1 MSIDELLGLSVDE
14 LEKLTD
20 EELLTRYAPI
30 FQLEPAVP
38 VSTESEGD
46 DEEDKV
52 GETTPRVKRSK
63 KPTNDN
69 KAKIADLKNKLMEA
83 SKAGL
88 SKDEAFDKLFD
99 L

>member
-38 VSTESEGD
+38 LVDVSETD
-46 DEEDKV
+46 NEEA
-52 GETTPRVKRSK
+52 EEATTPKVKK
-63 KPTNDN
+63 KKAES
-69 KAKIADLKNKLMEA
+69 KAKLQDLKNKLMEA

-88 SKDEAFDKLFD
+88 SKDEAFDKLFE

>member
-38 VSTESEGD
+38 LVDVPETD
-46 DEEDKV
+46 NEEA
-52 GETTPRVKRSK
+52 EEATTPKVKK
-63 KPTNDN
+63 KKES
-69 KAKIADLKNKLMEA
+69 KAKLQDLKNKLMEA